1 MEKTRRAWKE
11 IDLENLRHNVNELKK
26 LLPRGCMLMP
36 AVKADAYGHGAVP
49 VARELQRLGIRDFC
63 VASLG
68 EGIRLRRA
76 GIRGQILILGYTPAE
91 GLGDV
96 SRYHLTQTV
105 VDEAYARE
113 LASFPGRLQVQ
124 AAADT
129 GMHRLGIPWD
139 RPEAFAD
146 LWGYQ
151 NLNITGIFSHLC
163 VSDGDSEEERLFTE
177 EQGRRYRRV
186 LDNLPEACRAGL
198 QTHLLGSYGILRYPE
213 LAFGGARPGIIL
225 YGVCST
231 GQDADQY
238 AKGTDFRPV
247 LSLKARIACVRDVE
261 DGEGV
266 GYGLAYRA
274 RGKRR
279 IAVASIGYADGIPRA
294 LSGKGHALVRGV
306 RTPIVGKIC
315 MDQLFLDVTR
325 VPGVRSGDEAVF
337 IGESMG
343 RRIRAEEM
351 ADEAGTI
358 TNELLSRLGKR
369 PDTAVLA
376 EKEDSVYNNPSIRR
390 GRYQDGPGKTGTA
403 DSAVSNLRVRIYQD
417 GRDPISG

>member
-1 MEKTRRAWKE
+1 M
-11 IDLENLRHNVNELKK
+11 
-26 LLPRGCMLMP
+26 
-36 AVKADAYGHGAVP
+36 
-49 VARELQRLGIRDFC
+49 
-63 VASLG
+63 
-68 EGIRLRRA
+68 
-76 GIRGQILILGYTPAE
+76 
-91 GLGDV
+91 
-96 SRYHLTQTV
+96 

-139 RPEAFAD
+139 RQEAFAD
-146 LWGYQ
+146 LWRYQ
-151 NLNITGIFSHLC
+151 NLDITGIFSHLC

-186 LDNLPEACRAGL
+186 LDILPEACRAGL

-279 IAVASIGYADGIPRA
+279 IAVASIGYADGVPRA

-306 RTPIVGKIC
+306 RTPIVGRIC

-369 PDTAVLA
+369 LDTAVLA
-376 EKEDSVYNNPSIRR
+376 EKEDSVYNPIF
-390 GRYQDGPGKTGTA
+390 
-403 DSAVSNLRVRIYQD
+403 DS
-417 GRDPISG
+417 

>member
-1 MEKTRRAWKE
+1 MEKTCRAWKE
-11 IDLENLRHNVNELKK
+11 INLENLRHNVSELRK

-49 VARELQRLGIRDFC
+49 VARKLQRLGVRDFC

-91 GLGDV
+91 CLGDV
-96 SRYHLTQTV
+96 FRYHLTQTV

-113 LASFPGRLQVQ
+113 LASFPGRLWVQ

-129 GMHRLGIPWD
+129 GMHRLGISWD

-146 LWGYQ
+146 LCGYQ
-151 NLNITGIFSHLC
+151 NLEIKGIFSHLC

-186 LDNLPEACRAGL
+186 LDNLPEIYRAGL

-225 YGVCST
+225 YGVLST
-231 GQDADQY
+231 GRDADKY
-238 AKGTDFRPV
+238 TKGTDFRPV

-261 DGEGV
+261 AGEGV

-274 RGKRR
+274 AEKRR
-279 IAVASIGYADGIPRA
+279 IAVVSIGYADGIPRA
-294 LSGKGHALVRGV
+294 LSGKGHALVKGV
-306 RTPIVGKIC
+306 RTPVVGRIC
-315 MDQLFLDVTR
+315 MDQLFLDVTC
-325 VPGVRSGDEAVF
+325 VSGVRPGDEAVF

-358 TNELLSRLGKR
+358 ANELLSRLGKR
-369 PDTAVLA
+369 LDMVILA
-376 EKEDSVYNNPSIRR
+376 EKEDSVYNNPSTKR
-390 GRYQDGPGKTGTA
+390 GRYQDGPGKVGTA
-403 DSAVSNLRVRIYQD
+403 DSAVSNLRVRIYQN
-417 GRDPISG
+417 GRDPVSG